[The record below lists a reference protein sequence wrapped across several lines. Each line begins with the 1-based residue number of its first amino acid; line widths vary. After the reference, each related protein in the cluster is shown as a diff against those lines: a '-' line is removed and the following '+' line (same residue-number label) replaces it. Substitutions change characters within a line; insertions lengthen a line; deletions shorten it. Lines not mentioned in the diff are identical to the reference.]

1 MRGMVAGEM
10 TDAAQTE
17 ITPKLV
23 EGLYLEAMG
32 LADSARRYFDIEGA
46 DDRAALD
53 PLARVTFSCESLK
66 VTTRLMHVV
75 AWLMVRKAVEAG
87 ELTPAEAAA
96 PARRLGRAADVAGDV
111 RLDLLPKRARKL
123 VAGSIDLFE
132 RVKRL
137 DAQLGGE
144 GDASSTDARALLD
157 RLRASM

>member
-1 MRGMVAGEM
+1 M
-10 TDAAQTE
+10 TVLAAQSE

-32 LADSARRYFDIEGA
+32 LADSARRYFDVEGA
-46 DDRAALD
+46 DDRAALS

-87 ELTPAEAAA
+87 ELTAEEAAN
-96 PARRLGRAADVAGDV
+96 PQRRLGRAADIGGEVRMDV
-111 RLDLLPKRARKL
+111 LPKRAKTL
-123 VAGSIDLFE
+123 IDGSIDLYE

-137 DAQLGGE
+137 DAQLGGDGVP
-144 GDASSTDARALLD
+144 GDAGARALMD
-157 RLRASM
+157 RLRASF